1 MPEPGVLRT
10 LLVGGMGIGLLPDY
24 HAREAIASGALVRL
38 LPDFTGQS
46 VDAHVLYP
54 SRRSLSAKVR
64 VFIDALATHLR
75 AGARGP
81 ATRSYP
87 NRV

>member
-1 MPEPGVLRT
+1 M
-10 LLVGGMGIGLLPDY
+10 LLSGMGIGLLPDY

-38 LPDFTGQS
+38 LAGYRGQA

-75 AGARGP
+75 PLADHAAR
-81 ATRSYP
+81 
-87 NRV
+87 